1 MAPVKDTRVR
11 PRTAAGC
18 GAERADRTGHTPSIG
33 SMSPVSRGRR
43 SRKKTKHT
51 KGSTPGRPS
60 AKRRDIIGSVTGAGA
75 SAWAALE
82 PLVGPR
88 ERPGWFDSSITG
100 VLERADVLLAARGP
114 RELEE
119 ATAELLGTEVYRAIH
134 EEQQGL
140 WLNWWFEE
148 LVELAVAR
156 IRGEA
161 GRDGAWQAKWWLLHG
176 LTSIGPPALATAAQ
190 TALGRARKDLAKDA
204 YQSQPAWLRLLP
216 RISATGEVWQMRDVY
231 GARFAVIAGFSYP
244 DGTDPSVFL
253 FDIDACGLVDL
264 VGAGVFDDVDQA
276 AATWRATVGDAADH
290 TNPTPVVTGNQLSC
304 LVHCQTGEDMV
315 KGTEPR
321 AVMDNWFRARR
332 RSHDLVQALR
342 KRGVTPPEARNLFR
356 DVDTEAMVEAFTV
369 WSRTAH
375 GTEPNPEAVDALA
388 AEWLEGAL
396 PGTQHAASPHRARY
410 LLTLIDDWIPEDPV
424 TVGAKALLPEW
435 VRWNGEQ
442 ADLPEDLINR
452 AVAVAAGGPWP
463 ETDGCCR
470 DIQ

>member
-1 MAPVKDTRVR
+1 
-11 PRTAAGC
+11 
-18 GAERADRTGHTPSIG
+18 
-33 SMSPVSRGRR
+33 MSPVSRGR
-43 SRKKTKHT
+43 SRKKTKHG
-51 KGSTPGRPS
+51 KRNPSGRP
-60 AKRRDIIGSVTGAGA
+60 GAGRGGA
-75 SAWAALE
+75 SAGGRASAWTALE
-82 PLVGPR
+82 SLAGPR
-88 ERPGWFDSSITG
+88 ERPEWFDASITG
-100 VLERADVLLAARGP
+100 VLDRSDAVLAARGP
-114 RELEE
+114 RDLEE
-119 ATAELLGTEVYRAIH
+119 ATARLLGAELHRAINA
-134 EEQQGL
+134 ESRGL
-140 WLNWWFEE
+140 WFDWWFEH
-148 LVELAVAR
+148 LVEAAVAR
-156 IRGEA
+156 IRVEA
-161 GRDGAWQAKWWLLHG
+161 SRDGAWQASWWLLHG
-176 LTSIGPPALATAAQ
+176 LTSVGSPALAAAAR
-190 TALGRARKDLAKDA
+190 TALGRARKDLRRDE
-204 YQSQPAWLRLLP
+204 YRSQPEWLRLLP

-264 VGAGVFDDVDQA
+264 VGAGIFDDVAQA

-290 TNPTPVVTGNQLSC
+290 TNPTPVVTGDQLSC

-342 KRGVTPPEARNLFR
+342 KRGVTLPEARSLFR
-356 DVDTEAMVEAFTV
+356 DVDTEPMVEAFTV

-375 GTEPNPEAVDALA
+375 GTEPDPEAVDALA
-388 AEWLEGAL
+388 AEWLEGTL